1 MAMLNVLSRAF
12 KRVISSSWR
21 PGRAAAAG
29 FAATVAYSVAME
41 GDMSITGNRFS
52 DVRFIE
58 GLLPGVPGK
67 TPLAWAIH
75 LLNGVALGELYGA
88 VFKRLL
94 PGPNWIKGAL
104 FAELFV
110 VSVWPLT
117 PLADRHHPMIK
128 DGELPQLANWTSFF
142 QNIARHLV
150 FGLAL
155 GLLYREKK

>member
-1 MAMLNVLSRAF
+1 MGLVVRMFHKL
-12 KRVISSSWR
+12 ISSSWQPR
-21 PGRAAAAG
+21 RAAVAG

-41 GDMSITGNRFS
+41 GDMSISGNRFS

-58 GLLPGVPGK
+58 GLLPHVPK
-67 TPLAWAIH
+67 KVALPLAWVIH
-75 LLNGVALGELYGA
+75 LLNGVALAELYGA

-94 PGPNWIKGAL
+94 PGPNWLKGAI
-104 FAELFV
+104 FGELFV

-117 PLADRHHPMIK
+117 PLADRYHPMIK
-128 DGELPQLANWTSFF
+128 DGELPKLANWTSFF

-155 GLLYREKK
+155 GLLYHEKK

>member
-1 MAMLNVLSRAF
+1 MGVLSRVF

-21 PGRAAAAG
+21 PGRAASAG

-128 DGELPQLANWTSFF
+128 DGELSQLANWTSFF